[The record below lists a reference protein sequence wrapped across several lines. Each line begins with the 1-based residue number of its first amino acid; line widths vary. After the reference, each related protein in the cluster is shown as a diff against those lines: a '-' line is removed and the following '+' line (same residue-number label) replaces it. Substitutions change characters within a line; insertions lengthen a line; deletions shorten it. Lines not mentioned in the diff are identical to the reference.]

1 MTEKEVIME
10 VIGFFIVPGE
20 REEDEQQHF
29 EKILNFS
36 LVSERED
43 ERQYELKN
51 KIERLEVLKQ
61 KMIEFKKPSF
71 HHIAKIDR
79 FIEYCSNNPKISKE
93 KPESLENNKPVIS
106 MHPEAKEDV
115 LSILKH
121 YFNADQ
127 QNDFENIIE
136 TFGDVKNK
144 LLFKGNSN
152 KFADVFKKLFENGL
166 ITGGQKVDLINWIAM
181 NFQFLHRNQVKDFN
195 KKTLEQVISEKLNPC
210 KKPIIEIKNGKVLKK
225 DY

>member
-36 LVSERED
+36 LVSQRED
-43 ERQYELKN
+43 ERQYELNN

-79 FIEYCSNNPKISKE
+79 FIKFCTEKNIQSTKKYTAKEVALSYILETYSKGERLPINRVDGGYDQQRIYKIGEAKGWKGNTFMKAVRDVVKFDINKESELQKISKDWYDAVIE
-93 KPESLENNKPVIS
+93 LSENPELIKTYLQQKGLQKENP
-106 MHPEAKEDV
+106 
-115 LSILKH
+115 
-121 YFNADQ
+121 
-127 QNDFENIIE
+127 
-136 TFGDVKNK
+136 
-144 LLFKGNSN
+144 
-152 KFADVFKKLFENGL
+152 
-166 ITGGQKVDLINWIAM
+166 
-181 NFQFLHRNQVKDFN
+181 
-195 KKTLEQVISEKLNPC
+195 
-210 KKPIIEIKNGKVLKK
+210 
-225 DY
+225 